1 MVTQLSTSQC
11 VSQPYKSRLITRG
24 RPSKGLRVILPLIF
38 LWSGAVGL
46 WSGTVGAQVSELQV
60 RVAPLSAIDQQF
72 ISDQRDRIEALANR
86 IGRNLTGTEERD
98 IETLQR
104 IIDERLIASGDT
116 VTLQAMG
123 VILGD
128 LLAQRLRMDWVVY
141 SDTKGRSRALHY
153 EGTDVFLFPVTMI
166 SRRQEAGSQRRVKS
180 IYDEAVTKTLPRL
193 PGGKWFI

>member
-11 VSQPYKSRLITRG
+11 VSQPYKSSLIPRG
-24 RPSKGLRVILPLIF
+24 RPSKGLRAILPLF
-38 LWSGAVGL
+38 LLWSV
-46 WSGTVGAQVSELQV
+46 TVWAQVPDLQV
-60 RVAPLSAIDQQF
+60 RVAPLSAMDQQF
-72 ISDQRDRIEALANR
+72 MSDQRDRIEALANR
-86 IGRNLTGTEERD
+86 IGRNLTGAEERD

-104 IIDERLIASGDT
+104 IIDERLIASGDR

-128 LLAQRLRMDWVVY
+128 LLTQRLRMDWVVY
-141 SDTKGRSRALHY
+141 SDTRGRSRASHY
-153 EGTDVFLFPVTMI
+153 EGTDIFLFPITMI

-180 IYDEAVTKTLPRL
+180 IYDEAVTKTVPRL

>member
-24 RPSKGLRVILPLIF
+24 RQSKGLRVILPLIF
-38 LWSGAVGL
+38 LWSG
-46 WSGTVGAQVSELQV
+46 TVGAQVSDLQV

-72 ISDQRDRIEALANR
+72 MSDQRDRIEALANR

-153 EGTDVFLFPVTMI
+153 EGTDVFLFPVTMLSLI
-166 SRRQEAGSQRRVKS
+166 H
-180 IYDEAVTKTLPRL
+180 I
-193 PGGKWFI
+193 